1 MPNNVS
7 TVSFGDYSSE
17 QQDIERRRKMAE
29 ALQQQSMQ
37 PINNPMSGGYVT
49 PISWTQGLAKML
61 QAYGGR
67 KGQDEATERQK
78 ALAERSKTEAMDFV
92 STLPQATT
100 QDMNLV
106 ANDDEGNAMPP
117 AMKTTQPD
125 QRVMADAL
133 RKGMAS
139 GNPLI
144 AQIVGPMYA
153 QMLKQNDPYTLAPN
167 AVRMQGD
174 QVIAQGNPQQ
184 FRPPDPVRIPQAT
197 PMAPGRTRDVQMG
210 TDKVTQELQP
220 DGTWK
225 EIGRGPAFARQVA
238 PVVNVN
244 PAQNKQ
250 KAPMGYRFSS
260 DGETLEPIPGGPKDG
275 KSVQLPTQ
283 ALKLQQNE
291 LDAIGTASS
300 ISADLAAIN
309 KQITD
314 KKIDLGLVSNL
325 VSQGRQAVGLGNE
338 QSRNYNSFL
347 RTLEK
352 MRNDSLRLNKGV
364 QTEGDSVRAWNE
376 LMGGLND
383 TGAVQQRLTEIQQ
396 INDRAVNLRKMNI
409 DAIRS
414 NYNADPMDVSGYQAQ
429 PAAVGGLQPSVA
441 KPYDNAEKE
450 RRYQEWKR
458 NNSQAKPK

>member
-1 MPNNVS
+1 MANNVS

-78 ALAERSKTEAMDFV
+78 ALTERSKTEAMDFV

-106 ANDDEGNAMPP
+106 ANDDEGNMLPP

-125 QRVMADAL
+125 QRAMADAL
-133 RKGMAS
+133 RRGMAS

-144 AQIVGPMYA
+144 AQMVGPMYA

-184 FRPPDPVRIPQAT
+184 FRPPDPVRTPQAT
-197 PMAPGRTRDVQMG
+197 PMAPGRIRDVQMG

-238 PVVNVN
+238 PVVNVGRERED
-244 PAQNKQ
+244 PLV
-250 KAPMGYRFSS
+250 SV
-260 DGETLEPIPGGPKDG
+260 IGPDG
-275 KSVQLPTQ
+275 KPVLMRRSKAEGMTPASASGRGTAMTATAQKEIIQTDEEIQAGKQAKTLFDE
-283 ALKLQQNE
+283 ALK
-291 LDAIGTASS
+291 I
-300 ISADLAAIN
+300 
-309 KQITD
+309 
-314 KKIDLGLVSNL
+314 
-325 VSQGRQAVGLGNE
+325 
-338 QSRNYNSFL
+338 
-347 RTLEK
+347 
-352 MRNDSLRLNKGV
+352 NDS
-364 QTEGDSVRAWNE
+364 A
-376 LMGGLND
+376 MGF
-383 TGAVQQRLTEIQQ
+383 TGAA
-396 INDRAVNLRKMNI
+396 AVASVGSLLP
-409 DAIRS
+409 DAIRPS
-414 NYNADPMDVSGYQAQ
+414 TFDSTQDLDNIVQNAALPQLKTIFGGNPTEGERKILLDVQGSSSKPPPVRKAIFERAQRAIDARLGFAVPKAASLRDGTYFATQPTADGMDTDGA
-429 PAAVGGLQPSVA
+429 PPPGAVR
-441 KPYDNAEKE
+441 EK
-450 RRYQEWKR
+450 RR
-458 NNSQAKPK
+458 

>member
-1 MPNNVS
+1 MANNVS
-7 TVSFGDYSSE
+7 NVSFSDYSAE
-17 QQDIERRRKMAE
+17 QQDIERRRRMAE

-67 KGQDEATERQK
+67 KGMESATERQK

-144 AQIVGPMYA
+144 AQMVGPMYA

-184 FRPPDPVRIPQAT
+184 FRPPDPVRTPQAT

-210 TDKVTQELQP
+210 TDKVTQELQA

-238 PVVNVN
+238 PSFIQEAPVTPVTIQDPKN
-244 PAQNKQ
+244 PNATIIV
-250 KAPMGYRFSS
+250 
-260 DGETLEPIPGGPKDG
+260 DGRTGRTLGAGPKFSESG
-275 KSVQLPTQ
+275 RLEANRQFSMSGIGASIQEAENLLKGANGASPTGSMLGSLMDSAG
-283 ALKLQQNE
+283 ALVKYTPSGAKEADRLKVLGGALVSKVPRMQGPQSDKDVTLYKEMAGQVGNDKIPPE
-291 LDAIGTASS
+291 RRLAALEEVKRLYAKYEHLNQEQPTASP
-300 ISADLAAIN
+300 AD
-309 KQITD
+309 
-314 KKIDLGLVSNL
+314 SPPP
-325 VSQGRQAVGLGNE
+325 
-338 QSRNYNSFL
+338 
-347 RTLEK
+347 
-352 MRNDSLRLNKGV
+352 
-364 QTEGDSVRAWNE
+364 
-376 LMGGLND
+376 
-383 TGAVQQRLTEIQQ
+383 GAVR
-396 INDRAVNLRKMNI
+396 
-409 DAIRS
+409 
-414 NYNADPMDVSGYQAQ
+414 
-429 PAAVGGLQPSVA
+429 
-441 KPYDNAEKE
+441 EK
-450 RRYQEWKR
+450 RR
-458 NNSQAKPK
+458 

>member
-78 ALAERSKTEAMDFV
+78 ALTERSKTEAMDFV

-106 ANDDEGNAMPP
+106 ANDDEGNEMPP

-133 RKGMAS
+133 RRGMAS

-144 AQIVGPMYA
+144 AQMVGPMYA
-153 QMLKQNDPYTLAPN
+153 QMLKQNDPYTLGPN

-184 FRPPDPVRIPQAT
+184 FRPPDP
-197 PMAPGRTRDVQMG
+197 
-210 TDKVTQELQP
+210 K
-220 DGTWK
+220 
-225 EIGRGPAFARQVA
+225 VA
-238 PVVNVN
+238 PVVQKWSDPYELNGVMVQREEN
-244 PAQNKQ
+244 TGQIKTAVTRPPQIRVSTGGAAKQ
-250 KAPMGYRFSS
+250 KAPVGYRFSS

-429 PAAVGGLQPSVA
+429 PAAVGGPQPSVA
-441 KPYDNAEKE
+441 KPYDDAEKE